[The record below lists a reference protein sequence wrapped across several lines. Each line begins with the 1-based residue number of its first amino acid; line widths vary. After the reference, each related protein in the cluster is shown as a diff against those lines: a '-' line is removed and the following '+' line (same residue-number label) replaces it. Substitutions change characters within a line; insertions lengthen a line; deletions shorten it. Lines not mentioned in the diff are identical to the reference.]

1 MATSEELHE
10 ELNYVAESAG
20 VDIEYSVEALESTTS
35 MVSIVGTQDT
45 YVVDTSVALE
55 KVKELQDRTTA
66 EEIEQVLIDSHP
78 AD

>member
-45 YVVDTSVALE
+45 YVVDTAVALE
-55 KVKELQDRTTA
+55 KVKELPDRTTA